1 MPSTCLPGR
10 LKWAE
15 KALRAHKIK
24 YMERPKEWVASMEK
38 RLGVNGVDE
47 RVLSCAQECKHLCVT
62 GVLTLDEDN
71 RFIYFCDQCALHP

>member
-1 MPSTCLPGR
+1 
-10 LKWAE
+10 
-15 KALRAHKIK
+15 
-24 YMERPKEWVASMEK
+24 MEK